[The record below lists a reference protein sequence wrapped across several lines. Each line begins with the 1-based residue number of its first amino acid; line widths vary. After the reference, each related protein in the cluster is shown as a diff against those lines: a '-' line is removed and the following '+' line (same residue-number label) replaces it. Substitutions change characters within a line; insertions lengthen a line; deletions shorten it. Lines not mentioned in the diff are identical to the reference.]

1 MRPVKRSL
9 IVAGVLVAA
18 VAVGGFLLLR
28 SASNAADLRT
38 GGAIYLAQ
46 CASCHGADL
55 EGQPNWQT
63 PLPDGRMPAPP
74 HDQTGH
80 TWHHTDADLVTIV
93 KYGMSG
99 LLPGYSSTMPG
110 YAAVLTDRE
119 VELVLSFIKSNWPLR
134 EQEYQRA
141 RTRERA
147 SAQP

>member
-1 MRPVKRSL
+1 MVGG
-9 IVAGVLVAA
+9 VVLVAA
-18 VAVGGFLLLR
+18 IAATLLIR
-28 SASNAADLRT
+28 SASTAADLRQ
-38 GGAIYLAQ
+38 GHALYLAQ

-99 LLPGYSSTMPG
+99 LLPGYSSAMPP
-110 YAAVLTDRE
+110 YAGVLTDRE
-119 VELVLSFIKSNWPLR
+119 VELVLSFIKSHWPLR
-134 EQEYQRA
+134 EREYQRA